1 VGIQWLFS
9 GRVGVCPLEE
19 SGCRPFGEVRRERER
34 DVDVRGESFFFLF
47 LSIRIATIKLYT

>member
-19 SGCRPFGEVRRERER
+19 SGCRPFGEVRERERER
-34 DVDVRGESFFFLF
+34 ERRRCERGEFFFF
-47 LSIRIATIKLYT
+47 FYP